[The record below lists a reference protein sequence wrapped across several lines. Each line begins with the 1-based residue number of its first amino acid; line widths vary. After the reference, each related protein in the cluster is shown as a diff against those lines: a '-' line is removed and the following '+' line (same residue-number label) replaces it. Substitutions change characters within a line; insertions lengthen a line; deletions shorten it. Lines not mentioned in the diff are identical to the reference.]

1 MKRKDFYQLVLP
13 LTDKLYRFAY
23 TLIPDDLQAEQLVID
38 AFNAY
43 LIKER
48 KFILRTEIDLSSKKE
63 SQILRRTI
71 FKSMLKYVADI
82 GTRRAGQLLEQMKV
96 NRPDDFASFSSLDAK
111 FRLVVSLRSDGHFSV
126 SEKDFLLER
135 RGREIIR
142 LTEEHKKLV
151 ERCERLN
158 CLTLSRPPPYDC
170 VELRWRVARF
180 VLKTSSVSSSYIL
193 QDALAQMYHQLKK
206 LKL

>member
-96 NRPDDFASFSSLDAK
+96 NRPDDFASFYSLDAK
-111 FRLVVSLRSDGHFSV
+111 VRLVVSLRYDGQFSV
-126 SEKDFLLER
+126 EEIEEIAQMPRYEVIEKLHNGRFLL
-135 RGREIIR
+135 
-142 LTEEHKKLV
+142 
-151 ERCERLN
+151 LN
-158 CLTLSRPPPYDC
+158 DLNKGVQP
-170 VELRWRVARF
+170 
-180 VLKTSSVSSSYIL
+180 
-193 QDALAQMYHQLKK
+193 
-206 LKL
+206 